1 MFFIYFGIE
10 LKFNFYISRKLLYW
24 QLGIAYVD
32 ERKSCRMFEKY
43 LIYALGNN
51 KYEILSVFE
60 ILRKKW
66 IIMFIKIA
74 TIFTE
79 NYRLIDKN
87 IR

>member
-1 MFFIYFGIE
+1 
-10 LKFNFYISRKLLYW
+10 
-24 QLGIAYVD
+24 
-32 ERKSCRMFEKY
+32 MFEKY

-51 KYEILSVFE
+51 KYKILSVFE

-66 IIMFIKIA
+66 IIMFIKMA